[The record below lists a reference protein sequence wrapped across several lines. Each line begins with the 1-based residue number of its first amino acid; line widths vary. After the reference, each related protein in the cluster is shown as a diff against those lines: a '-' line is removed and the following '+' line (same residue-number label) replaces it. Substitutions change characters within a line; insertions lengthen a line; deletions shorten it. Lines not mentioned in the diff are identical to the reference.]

1 MIPSITPP
9 TDNLYKF
16 VSMFGLAIF
25 LFSLYNL
32 NQVYDAAAANKM
44 GIEDLKKDIQKTL
57 IRNEESHQHEHLDAG
72 GERASFRPSLL
83 KKMDAELQNI
93 SEVIEKSELEET
105 DKVDLEAE
113 VGKLYV
119 TLDYLNYK
127 IKGCYILGV
136 FGILLMI
143 LGFVQWNRREQKY
156 RDGLLKIEYHLKNK
170 NQGN

>member
-16 VSMFGLAIF
+16 LSMFGLAIF

-32 NQVYDAAAANKM
+32 NQVYDAAASNKM

-57 IRNEESHQHEHLDAG
+57 IRNEESHQNKHLDA
-72 GERASFRPSLL
+72 GERASFKPSLL
-83 KKMDAELQNI
+83 KKMDIELQKI
-93 SEVIEKSELEET
+93 SEVIEKSGLEET

-119 TLDYLNYK
+119 TLDYLNY
-127 IKGCYILGV
+127 
-136 FGILLMI
+136 
-143 LGFVQWNRREQKY
+143 
-156 RDGLLKIEYHLKNK
+156 
-170 NQGN
+170 